1 MRKRATLLLVAIL
14 AFQCILQARADST
27 WSIQTVDEN
36 GNRTGVSL
44 ALDSKDNP
52 HLCYT
57 AYVNGYYRNPRYLMY
72 AKLERFRLEH
82 ATRRCDN

>member
-1 MRKRATLLLVAIL
+1 VAIL